1 MPDFEELVDDAF
13 DDHANVAYDCG
24 FKPPFPGHTKDII
37 VLYKLSNRIF
47 QGMTQ
52 YSSCRR
58 NVLNV
63 IAIVYLPKNN
73 SILIHYQT
81 YRFDPQNMVRRKSQ
95 SEF

>member
-1 MPDFEELVDDAF
+1 MPDFEELVDDAI
-13 DDHANVAYDCG
+13 DDNANVAYDCG
-24 FKPPFPGHTKDII
+24 FKPPFRGHTKDII
-37 VLYKLSNRIF
+37 ILYKLSNRMF
-47 QGMTQ
+47 PRMTQ
-52 YSSCRR
+52 YSSCCR

-81 YRFDPQNMVRRKSQ
+81 YRIDPQNMVRRKSQ